1 MEELALASANM
12 EIALW
17 SVFGTGRT
25 ANATALLALILAIW
39 VAARFSSVSLE
50 KNVNLVGKIFLTAF
64 AVGVFMMGLVVF
76 GNIGGTFEGHAGALA
91 ALDVGNGDIDLGA
104 GSQAF
109 IEFMNSGGNLVGR
122 IGGMLVLVAGLAI
135 AVVPLWVKS
144 SD

>member
-1 MEELALASANM
+1 MEELALTSANM

-39 VAARFSSVSLE
+39 VAARFSSKSLE
-50 KNVNLVGKIFLTAF
+50 KNVNLVGKIFVTAF

-122 IGGMLVLVAGLAI
+122 IGGMLVLVGGLAI

>member
-39 VAARFSSVSLE
+39 VAARFSSKSLE
-50 KNVNLVGKIFLTAF
+50 KNVNLVGKIFVTAF

-76 GNIGGTFEGHAGALA
+76 GNIGGTFEGHAGALT
-91 ALDVGNGDIDLGA
+91 ALDVGNGDIDIGA

-122 IGGMLVLVAGLAI
+122 IGGMLVLVGGLAI

>member
-39 VAARFSSVSLE
+39 VAARFSSKSLE
-50 KNVNLVGKIFLTAF
+50 KNVNLVGKLFVTAF

-76 GNIGGTFEGHAGALA
+76 GNISGTFEGHAGALA
-91 ALDVGNGDIDLGA
+91 ELDVGNGDIGLGA

-122 IGGMLVLVAGLAI
+122 IGGMLVLVGGLAI

>member
-39 VAARFSSVSLE
+39 VAARFSSKSLE
-50 KNVNLVGKIFLTAF
+50 KNVNLVGKIFVTAF

-76 GNIGGTFEGHAGALA
+76 GNIGGTFEGHAGALT

-122 IGGMLVLVAGLAI
+122 IGGLLVLVSGLAI
-135 AVVPLWVKS
+135 AVDPLWVKS

>member
-39 VAARFSSVSLE
+39 VAARFSSKSLE
-50 KNVNLVGKIFLTAF
+50 KNVNLVGKIFVTAF

-122 IGGMLVLVAGLAI
+122 IGGMLVLVGGLAI

>member
-1 MEELALASANM
+1 MEELALTSANM

-39 VAARFSSVSLE
+39 VAARFSSKSLE
-50 KNVNLVGKIFLTAF
+50 KNVNLVGKIFVTAF

-91 ALDVGNGDIDLGA
+91 ALDAGNGDIDLGA
-104 GSQAF
+104 GSQEF

>member
-39 VAARFSSVSLE
+39 VAARFSSKSLE
-50 KNVNLVGKIFLTAF
+50 KNVNLVGKIFVTAF

-109 IEFMNSGGNLVGR
+109 IEFMNSGGNLFGR

>member
-39 VAARFSSVSLE
+39 VAARFSSKSLE
-50 KNVNLVGKIFLTAF
+50 KNVNLVGKLFVTAF

-76 GNIGGTFEGHAGALA
+76 GNISGTFEGHAGALA
-91 ALDVGNGDIDLGA
+91 ELDVGNGDIDLGA

-122 IGGMLVLVAGLAI
+122 IGGMLVLVGGLAI

>member
-109 IEFMNSGGNLVGR
+109 IEFMNSGGSLVGR
-122 IGGMLVLVAGLAI
+122 IGGMLVLVAGIAI

>member
-39 VAARFSSVSLE
+39 VAARFSSKSLE
-50 KNVNLVGKIFLTAF
+50 KNVNLVGKIFVTAF

-91 ALDVGNGDIDLGA
+91 ALDVGNGDIDIGA

-122 IGGMLVLVAGLAI
+122 IGGMLVLVGGLAI

>member
-1 MEELALASANM
+1 
-12 EIALW
+12 
-17 SVFGTGRT
+17 
-25 ANATALLALILAIW
+25 
-39 VAARFSSVSLE
+39 
-50 KNVNLVGKIFLTAF
+50 
-64 AVGVFMMGLVVF
+64 MMGLVVF

>member
-39 VAARFSSVSLE
+39 VAARFSSKSLE
-50 KNVNLVGKIFLTAF
+50 KNVNLVGKIFVTAF
-64 AVGVFMMGLVVF
+64 AVGVFMMGLVVY
-76 GNIGGTFEGHAGALA
+76 GNIGGTFEGHAGALT